1 MNKREFLA
9 QLRETLSYDLPGDL
23 VESNLRY
30 YTSYIEEEL
39 RKGRTQ
45 EEILG
50 ELGDPKL
57 IARSVIDAIK
67 SGADGIPGTDD
78 DLSFEGE
85 TYEEQTGGR
94 NRGAFGG
101 SFSGNDSAGS
111 GSDAYQN
118 GGTYREGGAY
128 GSGNENRGTRGT
140 QGREP
145 GVFHEIRFGSGFGCL
160 GIVIILILIM
170 CVIGW
175 LVGGVLALLSPILA
189 PLCVI
194 YLIYWLIKRLNGR

>member
-23 VESNLRY
+23 VESNMRY

-67 SGADGIPGTDD
+67 SGADGIPGTSD
-78 DLSFEGE
+78 DLSFAGE

-94 NRGAFGG
+94 NRAPFGGFSENTTEDDPYQRNAYQGGTARDG
-101 SFSGNDSAGS
+101 SFSGAGRS
-111 GSDAYQN
+111 GATEQESRTP
-118 GGTYREGGAY
+118 GTFR
-128 GSGNENRGTRGT
+128 
-140 QGREP
+140 
-145 GVFHEIRFGSGFGCL
+145 EIRFGGLGCL
-160 GIVIILILIM
+160 GIVIILMLIM

-194 YLIYWLIKRLNGR
+194 YLIYWLFKRMR